1 VRHSLRQAERDPMPA
16 VEQLAVLIAAM
27 EGLVDGLEEQL
38 LVDAMQRIRALAK
51 KQLQEI
57 EQRIADNKELRPEDS
72 ERVSAMVRAALE
84 ADLGTD
90 VENRN
95 GPIS

>member
-1 VRHSLRQAERDPMPA
+1 
-16 VEQLAVLIAAM
+16 M
-27 EGLVDGLEEQL
+27 EGLLDGLEEQPL
-38 LVDAMQRIRALAK
+38 IDAMQLIRTSAK

-57 EQRIADNKELRPEDS
+57 EQRIADDKELRPEDS
-72 ERVSAMVRAALE
+72 ERVIAMVRSALE

-90 VENRN
+90 LENRN